1 MARKTSL
8 REFQQA
14 VALRIRDAASR
25 KTVLSRLGFQ
35 VGQQNW
41 LVTLSDVSEVI
52 PLPKIIPVPMTQAW
66 YRGVANIRGKLYSIA
81 DFAAFQGQPAI
92 GAAMERRVIL
102 VAERLIEGSGLVV
115 SRMLG
120 LHNPEL
126 FTPERLDMAAVRPWI
141 KGAYRDARGT
151 TWYELDLAG
160 LTQDAHFLEVGVVTA
175 AAAAS

>member
-8 REFQQA
+8 REFQQG
-14 VALRIRDAASR
+14 VALRIRDAALR

-35 VGQQNW
+35 VGEQNW
-41 LVTLSDVSEVI
+41 LVALSDVSEVI
-52 PLPKIIPVPMTQAW
+52 PVPKIVQVPMTLGW

-92 GAAMERRVIL
+92 GIAMERRVIL

-126 FTPERLDMAAVRPWI
+126 FTPVQIEPEATRPWI
-141 KGAYRDARGT
+141 KGAFRDAGGT

-160 LTQDAHFLEVGVVTA
+160 LTRDAHFLEVGVVTA
-175 AAAAS
+175 AAAA

>member
-8 REFQQA
+8 REFQQG
-14 VALRIRDAASR
+14 VALRIRDAALR

-35 VGQQNW
+35 VGGQNW
-41 LVTLSDVSEVI
+41 LVALSDVSEVI
-52 PLPKIIPVPMTQAW
+52 PVPKIIQVPMTLDW

-102 VAERLIEGSGLVV
+102 VAERLIEGSGLLV

-126 FTPERLDMAAVRPWI
+126 FTPVQLESEAARPWI
-141 KGAYRDARGT
+141 KGAFRDAGGT

-160 LTQDAHFLEVGVVTA
+160 LTRDAHFLEVGIVTA
-175 AAAAS
+175 AAAA

>member
-8 REFQQA
+8 REFQQG
-14 VALRIRDAASR
+14 VALRIRDAALR

-35 VGQQNW
+35 VGEQNW
-41 LVTLSDVSEVI
+41 LVALSDVSEVI
-52 PLPKIIPVPMTQAW
+52 PVPKIVQVPMTQGW

-92 GAAMERRVIL
+92 GIAMERRVIL
-102 VAERLIEGSGLVV
+102 VAEKLIEGSGLVV

-126 FTPERLDMAAVRPWI
+126 FTPVLLESEATRPWI
-141 KGAYRDARGT
+141 KGAFRDAGGT

-160 LTQDAHFLEVGVVTA
+160 LTRDAHFLEVGVVTA
-175 AAAAS
+175 AAVA